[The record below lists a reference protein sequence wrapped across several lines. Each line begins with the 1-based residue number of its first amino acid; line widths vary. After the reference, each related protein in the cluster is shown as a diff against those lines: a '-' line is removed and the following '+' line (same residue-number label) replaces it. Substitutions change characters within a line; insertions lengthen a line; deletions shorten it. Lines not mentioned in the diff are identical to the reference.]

1 MNEQKRIPIKRVRI
15 FAPTVTA
22 PIKLKEHRDLSKK
35 EHKHHYHVVNDG
47 NYCMAIYEGQDKKG
61 RTKRSFEIVD
71 NLEAAEYFKASADRS
86 ERLDLVPRSDACGN
100 PLRCIL
106 KTGTMVLFYENSPE
120 ELYDCSKR
128 ELAKRLYKLTQFST
142 LRIGNNSYGIIVFRH
157 HQEARPA
164 SELKPKNGVWKIGE
178 EYRPL
183 IRILHTQF
191 NALVEGSDFE
201 LTVTGEIIF
210 KHRSHD

>member
-1 MNEQKRIPIKRVRI
+1 MNEQKRIPINRVRI
-15 FAPTVTA
+15 FVPTVTA

-86 ERLDLVPRSDACGN
+86 ERPDLVPRSDACGN

-128 ELAKRLYKLTQFST
+128 ELAKRLYKV
-142 LRIGNNSYGIIVFRH
+142 RAMANEGRIVFIY
-157 HQEARPA
+157 HQEARDDKA
-164 SELKPKNGVWKIGE
+164 VTAECGNGISQFDPKNPPAKLRLSVSK
-178 EYRPL
+178 
-183 IRILHTQF
+183 F
-191 NALVEGSDFE
+191 NMLVEGSDFE